1 MSPPQHLEVADLGM
15 IAGLSAFV
23 VGHAAIG
30 QGLKVKMT
38 PSLSLDRYSLHPRR
52 QNASLGMG
60 R

>member
-38 PSLSLDRYSLHPRR
+38 PSLSLHRYSLHLRR
-52 QNASLGMG
+52 TATSLGTS

>member
-23 VGHAAIG
+23 VGHAAIS

-38 PSLSLDRYSLHPRR
+38 PSLSLNR
-52 QNASLGMG
+52 
-60 R
+60 